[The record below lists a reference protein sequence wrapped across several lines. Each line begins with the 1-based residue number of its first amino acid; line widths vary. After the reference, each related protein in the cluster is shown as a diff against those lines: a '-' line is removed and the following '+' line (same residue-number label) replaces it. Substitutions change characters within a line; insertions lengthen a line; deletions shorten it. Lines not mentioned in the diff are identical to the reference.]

1 MDVKIGSA
9 PDSWGVW
16 FPSDDKQIPWQRCL
30 DEIAEAGYEWTEL
43 GPYGYLPTDRATL
56 QSELS
61 KRGLRASGT
70 FAMGHLEDEAA
81 WPGLEK
87 QVLGAG
93 ESLAYLGAEY
103 LILIDDTYTN
113 LWTGEATAPGRLDDE
128 AWKRLVDR
136 VHYVVDLVRDRFGLQ
151 VVFHPHAETHV
162 EYEDQIERLLSQT
175 DPERVVLCLDT
186 GHHAPGTNIE
196 FIVSQLLRLGRLGA
210 FDFNSRFYAD
220 DDLMVGAAD
229 PFQLFRIMY
238 EVVRGGGLDVG
249 SEICFMLDQ
258 CHNIEEKIPA
268 QIRSVLNVQEMTA
281 RALLVDR
288 NALIAAEQAGD
299 VLGANAVLMDAFYTD
314 VRSELAE
321 WRSSRGLP
329 SDPEVAYRCSG
340 YGERIVTKRVGGTQ
354 AGWGA

>member
-16 FPSDDKQIPWQRCL
+16 FPRDDKQIPWQRCL
-30 DEIAEAGYEWTEL
+30 DEIAEAGYQWTEL

-56 QSELS
+56 QNELA

-113 LWTGEATAPGRLDDE
+113 LWTGEATAPSKLDEE
-128 AWKRLVDR
+128 AWKRLIDR
-136 VHYVVDLVRDRFGLQ
+136 IHQVVNLVADRFGLQ

-175 DPERVVLCLDT
+175 DAERVLLCLDT
-186 GHHAPGTNIE
+186 GHHA
-196 FIVSQLLRLGRLGA
+196 
-210 FDFNSRFYAD
+210 Y
-220 DDLMVGAAD
+220 
-229 PFQLFRIMY
+229 
-238 EVVRGGGLDVG
+238 RGGDPIGFLRRHHRRIPYLHLKSVQPDLQRKVAEENIPFAHAVG
-249 SEICFMLDQ
+249 MDLFCEPSRGVVDF
-258 CHNIEEKIPA
+258 PA
-268 QIRSVLNVQEMTA
+268 
-281 RALLVDR
+281 LVPSP
-288 NALIAAEQAGD
+288 AGD
-299 VLGANAVLMDAFYTD
+299 RLPWLCHRRAGPV
-314 VRSELAE
+314 
-321 WRSSRGLP
+321 SRPL
-329 SDPEVAYRCSG
+329 
-340 YGERIVTKRVGGTQ
+340 
-354 AGWGA
+354 

>member
-56 QSELS
+56 QNELS

-70 FAMGHLEDEAA
+70 FAMGHLEDDAA

-87 QVLGAG
+87 QILGAG

-128 AWKRLVDR
+128 AWKRLIDR
-136 VHYVVDLVRDRFGLQ
+136 IHDVVDLVRDRFGLQ
-151 VVFHPHAETHV
+151 AVFHPHAETHV

-186 GHHAPGTNIE
+186 GHHA
-196 FIVSQLLRLGRLGA
+196 
-210 FDFNSRFYAD
+210 Y
-220 DDLMVGAAD
+220 
-229 PFQLFRIMY
+229 
-238 EVVRGGGLDVG
+238 RGGDPIAFLRRHHRRIPYLHLKSVRPDLQRKVAEENIPFAHAVG
-249 SEICFMLDQ
+249 
-258 CHNIEEKIPA
+258 
-268 QIRSVLNVQEMTA
+268 
-281 RALLVDR
+281 
-288 NALIAAEQAGD
+288 
-299 VLGANAVLMDAFYTD
+299 MDLFC
-314 VRSELAE
+314 EP
-321 WRSSRGLP
+321 SRGVVDFPALCKVLQEIDYHGYAIVEQDMYPAPFDKPLP
-329 SDPEVAYRCSG
+329 IA
-340 YGERIVTKRVGGTQ
+340 KRTREYLRAIGIG
-354 AGWGA
+354 

>member
-30 DEIAEAGYEWTEL
+30 DEIAEAGYQWTEL

-56 QSELS
+56 QNELS

-70 FAMGHLEDEAA
+70 FAMGHLEDDAA

-87 QVLGAG
+87 QILGAG

-128 AWKRLVDR
+128 AWKHLVDR
-136 VHYVVDLVRDRFGLQ
+136 VHYVVDLVRERFGLQ

-186 GHHAPGTNIE
+186 GHHA
-196 FIVSQLLRLGRLGA
+196 
-210 FDFNSRFYAD
+210 Y
-220 DDLMVGAAD
+220 
-229 PFQLFRIMY
+229 
-238 EVVRGGGLDVG
+238 RGGDPISFLRRHHRRIPYLHLKSVRPDLQRKVAEENIPFAHAVG
-249 SEICFMLDQ
+249 MDLFCEPSQGVVDFPALCRVLQEIDYNGYAIVEQDMY
-258 CHNIEEKIPA
+258 PA
-268 QIRSVLNVQEMTA
+268 SFDKPLPIA
-281 RALLVDR
+281 RRTREYLRA
-288 NALIAAEQAGD
+288 IGI
-299 VLGANAVLMDAFYTD
+299 G
-314 VRSELAE
+314 
-321 WRSSRGLP
+321 
-329 SDPEVAYRCSG
+329 
-340 YGERIVTKRVGGTQ
+340 
-354 AGWGA
+354 